1 MISSKKKKAEKKYGT
16 VIQMTCLHKYKE
28 LYDLKMNASKY
39 NSTLLHRLYDLLNFF
54 QTFCLCPS
62 DKLTCK
68 REDSQRWVNAVER
81 FVLIKLIIS
90 LGFHTRH
97 QVSTPKKQNKTK
109 KICWLLASHTGF
121 LFSTAGLL
129 S

>member
-1 MISSKKKKAEKKYGT
+1 
-16 VIQMTCLHKYKE
+16 MTCLHKYKE
-28 LYDLKMNASKY
+28 LYYLKMNASKY

-81 FVLIKLIIS
+81 FVLKKLYYKTDNLS
-90 LGFHTRH
+90 WFPH
-97 QVSTPKKQNKTK
+97 STPSIHPKKTKQNKK
-109 KICWLLASHTGF
+109 NLLAVGKSYRIFIFYCWLIELKHSKYQV
-121 LFSTAGLL
+121 L
-129 S
+129 SIDC